1 MRYFGELG
9 LATTTVED
17 PEAPGVFIPVQQ
29 TLEVKGDVLRSARY
43 VTNGQNTTNNSLTM
57 QNRISIVLSEKLL
70 NSINYVEYLTYMDV
84 KWKVTNIEIVGHR
97 AIMTLGGVWNERAT
111 GES

>member
-17 PEAPGVFIPVQQ
+17 PDAPGVFVPVQQ
-29 TLEVKGDVLRSARY
+29 TLAVKGDVLRSARY

-84 KWKVTNIEIVGHR
+84 KWKVTNIEIVGDR
-97 AIMTLGGVWNERAT
+97 PIMTLGGVWNERAA